1 MRLSANPL
9 ADKLRTKGGH
19 DAMTETLV
27 LIGRVVFGG
36 FFLIAGIRNFLH
48 FAERRQL
55 NTNYGWPLPAPLLAL
70 GFAVQLLGGLA
81 LVLGIWIEPAAIALI
96 VFLFAA
102 TPLYHNL
109 FLFKG
114 KERDPHLYLTLVN
127 ITLAA
132 GLLLVIADAG

>member
-1 MRLSANPL
+1 MA
-9 ADKLRTKGGH
+9 AT
-19 DAMTETLV
+19 TLI
-27 LIGRVVFGG
+27 LIGRVVFGA

-48 FAERRQL
+48 FGDR
-55 NTNYGWPLPAPLLAL
+55 WKLPAPIMAA

-81 LVLGIWIEPAAIALI
+81 LVFGIWTVLAAIALI
-96 VFLFAA
+96 GFLVPA
-102 TPLYHNL
+102 TSLYHNL